1 MSPEASEDSSGTSGH
16 PLPTVETLAPETVVA
31 REPAADY
38 AANLTP
44 TEEAR
49 AATLPSAS
57 VGAPVEAQKI
67 NAFFGIGAVV
77 LLVTTVVVVVLLAIF
92 VLNMLTVR

>member
-1 MSPEASEDSSGTSGH
+1 MSGRGEVSKEP
-16 PLPTVETLAPETVVA
+16 PETIAPGPVVA

-44 TEEAR
+44 ADGAR
-49 AATLPSAS
+49 AVSVPSAS

-67 NAFFGIGAVV
+67 NVFFGIGAVV
-77 LLVTTVVVVVLLAIF
+77 LLVVTVVVVALLAVF
-92 VLNMLTVR
+92 VLNMLTLR

>member
-1 MSPEASEDSSGTSGH
+1 MSQEPPVPAA
-16 PLPTVETLAPETVVA
+16 ETLAPEPVVA

-44 TEEAR
+44 TDEER
-49 AATLPSAS
+49 AASVPSAS

-67 NAFFGIGAVV
+67 NVLFGIGAVV
-77 LLVTTVVVVVLLAIF
+77 LLVVTVVVVVLLAIF
-92 VLNMLTVR
+92 VLNMLALR